1 MKIMVFTKTFAFYFE
16 HTRMSDYCDQK
27 KLILYSV
34 ICPFRIVS
42 YFVVRWHHCPVE
54 NCDKK
59 YRYGIIKVQV
69 GDVRKYK
76 NWKIKLQVWVNE
88 KHKYGLIKSIGMG
101 ELKIQV

>member
-1 MKIMVFTKTFAFYFE
+1 
-16 HTRMSDYCDQK
+16 MSDYCDQK
-27 KLILYSV
+27 KLNLFSV
-34 ICPFRIVS
+34 ICSFRIVL

-76 NWKIKLQVWVNE
+76 NWKIKLQVWVN
-88 KHKYGLIKSIGMG
+88 KKYRYGLIKSTDMG
-101 ELKIQV
+101 